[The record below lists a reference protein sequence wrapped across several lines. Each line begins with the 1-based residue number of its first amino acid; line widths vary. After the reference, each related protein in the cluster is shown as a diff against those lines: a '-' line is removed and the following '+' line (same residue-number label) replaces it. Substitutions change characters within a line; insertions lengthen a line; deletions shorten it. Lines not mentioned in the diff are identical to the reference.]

1 MPENQNR
8 NEDVFAKYS
17 AMSTA
22 QLQQIL
28 REDASKPEGQEET
41 SAEALFYI
49 MEVLAQRRRAQNQGK
64 TPEEALEE
72 FHKYYEQDDTTIQF
86 ERKPEER
93 KKISASPRWVKRL
106 AAAAAVVVLIFSIS
120 FTAEAFG
127 VHIGKRII
135 NWTRDTFS
143 FGKVEEDFKTDVP
156 AKTDPA
162 VFQGLRE
169 ALDAYGMTDCPIP
182 SWLPEGYTEHYV
194 KSTKTPLQRIITGR
208 YKCEDGEIAIRI
220 SDYVEEY
227 PTQVE
232 QSEGRA
238 EIYEVAGVPYYIFRD
253 NRNLNAAWL
262 YGSYECCISGPLSI
276 EQIKLMI
283 DSIWKG

>member
-1 MPENQNR
+1 MPENQPR

-49 MEVLAQRRRAQNQGK
+49 MEVLAQRRRARNEGK

-169 ALDAYGMTDCPIP
+169 ALDAYDMADCPIP
-182 SWLPEGYTEHYV
+182 SWLPEGYTEHSV
-194 KSTKTPLQRIITGR
+194 KAANTSMQRMIGGR
-208 YKCEDGEIAIRI
+208 YRCEDGDIIIWIMDHREEI
-220 SDYVEEY
+220 
-227 PTQVE
+227 PTYVE

-253 NRNLNAAWL
+253 NRNLHAAWI
-262 YGSYECCISGPLSI
+262 YNSYECYIAGPLSI